1 MMKYPPTREHL
12 PGGEAFFYVL
22 LERRFRKASRP
33 APKERKR
40 ERTGEEEYYSI
51 FLPLHMPHKLLHS
64 PHAFIYLYISPS
76 LCLVF

>member
-1 MMKYPPTREHL
+1 MKYPPTREHL

-51 FLPLHMPHKLLHS
+51 FLPLHMPH
-64 PHAFIYLYISPS
+64 
-76 LCLVF
+76 